1 MNVRRLFLLLPLLVL
16 PALASGQSDSDD
28 QTNRSLLP
36 TTPLAELL
44 DVVARKSDRVF
55 AINAVVHPDVVI
67 GQISRA
73 DITYATLL
81 VILRNNGLAAATID
95 GVTNIVSLNII
106 RQLPLPVLFEDDDS
120 IEGDEW
126 VMRIL
131 ELRNAPAASLVP
143 VLRPIMPQAGHLA
156 AHPLSNSLL
165 IVDRH
170 TNVQHLVEII
180 SNLDAKTPPQGE

>member
-1 MNVRRLFLLLPLLVL
+1 
-16 PALASGQSDSDD
+16 
-28 QTNRSLLP
+28 
-36 TTPLAELL
+36 LL

-55 AINAVVHPDVVI
+55 AIDGIVSPDVVA
-67 GQISRA
+67 GQISRT
-73 DITYATLL
+73 DITYGTLL

-95 GVTNIVSLNII
+95 GVTNIVPLSII
-106 RQLPLPVLFEDDDS
+106 RQLPLPVLFENDDS

-131 ELRNAPAASLVP
+131 KLRNAPATSLVP
-143 VLRPIMPQAGHLA
+143 ILRPIMPQAGHLA

-165 IVDRH
+165 IVDRY